1 MQGQEGNHWNVC
13 QQREQGSVCCH
24 GEEGEPSS
32 YGWTSIWRPD
42 PDCKSFSIISV
53 RMVSGQLIHSV
64 VEFPPLSREADTSV
78 IIFMLFRL
86 RNLLNYMCT

>member
-1 MQGQEGNHWNVC
+1 MQGQEGNHWNVR

-64 VEFPPLSREADTSV
+64 VEFPPYQGKQILQL
-78 IIFMLFRL
+78 FMLFRL